1 MQPFMPTR
9 LGELSWRVARRCNA
23 GNCVRVASSGETI
36 LIGDSKSPDGPVLAY
51 TQSEWLT
58 FVEGVKQGDFD
69 NLASHGG

>member
-1 MQPFMPTR
+1 MQPFMPAR
-9 LGELSWRVARRCNA
+9 PDDLSWRIARLCNA
-23 GNCVRVASSGETI
+23 GSCVRVAASGDTI

-69 NLASHGG
+69 NLT